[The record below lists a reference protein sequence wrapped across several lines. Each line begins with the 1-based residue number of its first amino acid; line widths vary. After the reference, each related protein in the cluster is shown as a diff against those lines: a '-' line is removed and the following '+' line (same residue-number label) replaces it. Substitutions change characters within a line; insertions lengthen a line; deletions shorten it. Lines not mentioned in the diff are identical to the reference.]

1 MRRIIIA
8 IGTTL
13 TGLALLFSWPTS
25 WNKTATATTGLTD
38 GTTTDASVS
47 GTSDTADGTTSDDT
61 AGSTD
66 GSSDSSSDASSGTT
80 SDQATGSTGSSDSA
94 STGTTSTTGTYTG
107 AAAATRYGDVQ
118 VEITVTDGVI
128 TAARALEYPGGDRKN
143 VQINAYA
150 IPILEEQTVTNQG
163 AVDMISGATVTSRGY
178 AQSLQD
184 ALDQAAL

>member
-25 WNKTATATTGLTD
+25 WNRTATATTGLTD
-38 GTTTDASVS
+38 GTTTDASAS
-47 GTSDTADGTTSDDT
+47 GTSDSTDGTAGTTPDATSGTTDGSTGAAAGDGTTSD
-61 AGSTD
+61 
-66 GSSDSSSDASSGTT
+66 
-80 SDQATGSTGSSDSA
+80 GSTGSADTGS
-94 STGTTSTTGTYTG
+94 STTTSTTGTYTG